1 MQKLNLAA
9 EFYEEDIHGTLC
21 SLLNNWVVF
30 LWYCFQMLMVIYW
43 IFLIESPCDR
53 ETSLNLLQGRETTS
67 HPIRRCAVR
76 FFWCWSSCFVWRF
89 SCNSE
94 ILELTLLILRIF
106 LRGVKLYTVY
116 QPSTLTLEFKI
127 NRVVRVK
134 LNRTRSVSTVHR
146 NERSWMFSS

>member
-1 MQKLNLAA
+1 MQKLKLAS
-9 EFYEEDIHGTLC
+9 EIYEDIHRNPC

-43 IFLIESPCDR
+43 VFLIESPCDKLVWICCR
-53 ETSLNLLQGRETTS
+53 EGKPPPTPTL
-67 HPIRRCAVR
+67 RRCAVR

-94 ILELTLLILRIF
+94 ILELTLLIFRVF

-127 NRVVRVK
+127 IRVK
-134 LNRTRSVSTVHR
+134 LNRTRSVSTVHG